1 MVKQN
6 RFSIHIKY
14 YAAFLIAVVERT
26 MYWINGFKYYFH
38 NLLAVWA
45 SGPHYPPYY
54 QWDKPNSKHIQ
65 AKTIVLCKH
74 SPPLNYLG
82 LYGVISM

>member
-6 RFSIHIKY
+6 QFSIHIKY
-14 YAAFLIAVVERT
+14 QAAFLIAVVERT

-54 QWDKPNSKHIQ
+54 Q
-65 AKTIVLCKH
+65 
-74 SPPLNYLG
+74 
-82 LYGVISM
+82 